1 MHISNV
7 STFLTGMP
15 LIPCSSICY
24 GGIRASVMRGRRYY
38 YRGITDTAVT
48 HSRYWHYLLEILE
61 QPIGDFRATDGNNS
75 YHLWQ
80 AFYSNAIINTTEYEG
95 SFFAL

>member
-1 MHISNV
+1 ME
-7 STFLTGMP
+7 
-15 LIPCSSICY
+15 
-24 GGIRASVMRGRRYY
+24 RRYY

-61 QPIGDFRATDGNNS
+61 QPIGDFRATDGNYS

-80 AFYSNAIINTTEYEG
+80 AFYSNAIINTTEYGG